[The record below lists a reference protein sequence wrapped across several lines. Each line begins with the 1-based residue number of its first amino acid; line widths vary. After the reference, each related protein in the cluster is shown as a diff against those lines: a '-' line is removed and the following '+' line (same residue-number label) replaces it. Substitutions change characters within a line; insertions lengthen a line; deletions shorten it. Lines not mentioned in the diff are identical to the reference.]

1 MFPFFGGK
9 IPHPEKTKK
18 GILSSPFLKLKYAF
32 LCGLP
37 RGEGKTAWRV
47 GVTSKG
53 QGRFPTVA
61 FALAR
66 EGVHRSTCRGSPKK
80 TGPEAEGCAPSV
92 TAELGRFLG
101 TKAHLFCKKAPNLVS
116 STVMF
121 PAGGKQVGKG
131 FFQSAIFVAESASC
145 RRESTKHWQPTLV
158 EMTRHL
164 NILSFLRG
172 VPRFAVR
179 SHRLHPSKHKLRS
192 QTSLTDLH
200 VPPYKEDTRSG
211 PLPIKT

>member
-9 IPHPEKTKK
+9 IPHPEKNKK
-18 GILSSPFLKLKYAF
+18 RDLVKSISEAEI
-32 LCGLP
+32 C
-37 RGEGKTAWRV
+37 
-47 GVTSKG
+47 
-53 QGRFPTVA
+53 
-61 FALAR
+61 FALR
-66 EGVHRSTCRGSPKK
+66 PSEGRQHRLKSWGYQQRAGSRWHGKGFTEALAAVPPKK
-80 TGPEAEGCAPSV
+80 PVPKQRAVLPALVLNLADFLAPKPTSF
-92 TAELGRFLG
+92 A
-101 TKAHLFCKKAPNLVS
+101 KKTPNLVS

-164 NILSFLRG
+164 NLLSFLRG

-200 VPPYKEDTRSG
+200 VPPYKEDTRPG